1 VRITDQ
7 FASLRN
13 NDRRSFA
20 LTMSRD
26 GRPCAADQDGL
37 RERVGDPALDQW
49 EARVPPGPPG
59 NNIVNVAAEGGRVYV
74 NTFEEGIGRFDGA
87 AWRIWPF
94 GDPCTV
100 GCDTTLYAP
109 NYPLGLLVDR
119 EGRKWFAC
127 WGQTIDVLDDPVAA
141 TPSVEHNRYLPPLVN
156 AERYTT
162 AWASAA
168 DSAGGRW
175 FGMDTNNSDFTPRGL
190 TYYDSS
196 RVYVAG
202 FTPDSFAVRGAKIHA
217 LTVDR
222 AGRLWVGYTGQG
234 IDIFPINIQ
243 PPSSTTL
250 PSPTTIAES
259 ERYDVQGLA
268 AHGDTVWALTTSEL
282 IAYKQTSATRIAS
295 YSIPAAPGGLSINPI
310 AVERNGT
317 VWVGTVNG
325 IRVVNPGGGVQDFDT
340 SNSPL
345 ADDEVRAIR
354 VDPVSGVV
362 WIGTSRGMHRY
373 DPGYRPPLP
382 PPVPEL
388 RVTIYPNPAWL
399 SAVGIGI
406 RIDGNSTSYRGEV
419 YDLNGRRLHRFF
431 GVGNEGTVWDGHTE
445 QGDLARPGIYFIRV
459 VSAGKSTTTR
469 VILLR

>member
-1 VRITDQ
+1 
-7 FASLRN
+7 
-13 NDRRSFA
+13 
-20 LTMSRD
+20 
-26 GRPCAADQDGL
+26 
-37 RERVGDPALDQW
+37 
-49 EARVPPGPPG
+49 
-59 NNIVNVAAEGGRVYV
+59 VNVAAEGGRVYV